1 MAQLRQGS
9 YRSSE
14 SNVFTVLLVVTA
26 VVIAIGLGYTW
37 YKHQALFDTHPF
49 EVVDRNNRLSFR
61 ADSVDDSVQ
70 LAADGVAR
78 WTRLD
83 FETISG
89 HCVSLTKS

>member
-14 SNVFTVLLVVTA
+14 SNVFTVMLVVTA

-37 YKHQALFDTHPF
+37 YRHQTLFGTHPF
-49 EVVDRNNRLSFR
+49 EIVDPGDRLSFR
-61 ADSVDDSVQ
+61 TDPVDGRERF
-70 LAADGVAR
+70 AAGAAAI
-78 WTRLD
+78 RLWAD